1 MRDGNYQ
8 PNCLNILYYN
18 ARSLLPKMDELR
30 VLVDMQQ
37 PHIVSI
43 VETWLSSEIS
53 DNELFLQGYQVLRLD
68 RNRHGG
74 GILMFIHE
82 SLVPKVVVAGP
93 SDLELLII
101 SVHNHVS
108 SCKHHIGLFYRPPS
122 SGVQNLERLYT
133 YFESLDLSYFSNFVF
148 LGDFNVDFCNQ
159 FHFLYSHVA
168 SILDSFSLHQ
178 VVQGYTHV
186 SSTGNTSLID
196 LVLVSN
202 LPQLQKC
209 STVPPL
215 ANSDHLGLD
224 VSIY

>member
-30 VLVDMQQ
+30 VLVDTQQ

-53 DNELFLQGYQVLRLD
+53 DNEIFLQGYQVLRLD

-101 SVHNHVS
+101 SVHNH
-108 SCKHHIGLFYRPPS
+108 
-122 SGVQNLERLYT
+122 E
-133 YFESLDLSYFSNFVF
+133 F
-148 LGDFNVDFCNQ
+148 L
-159 FHFLYSHVA
+159 
-168 SILDSFSLHQ
+168 
-178 VVQGYTHV
+178 
-186 SSTGNTSLID
+186 
-196 LVLVSN
+196 
-202 LPQLQKC
+202 
-209 STVPPL
+209 
-215 ANSDHLGLD
+215 
-224 VSIY
+224 

>member
-30 VLVDMQQ
+30 VLVDTQQ

-53 DNELFLQGYQVLRLD
+53 DNEIFLQGYQVLRLD

-101 SVHNHVS
+101 SVHNHMS

-122 SGVQNLERLYT
+122 SGVQSLERLYT
-133 YFESLDLSYFSNFVF
+133 YFESLELSY
-148 LGDFNVDFCNQ
+148 
-159 FHFLYSHVA
+159 
-168 SILDSFSLHQ
+168 
-178 VVQGYTHV
+178 
-186 SSTGNTSLID
+186 
-196 LVLVSN
+196 
-202 LPQLQKC
+202 
-209 STVPPL
+209 
-215 ANSDHLGLD
+215 
-224 VSIY
+224 